1 MSAGLEASTVDLG
14 RASRDAFTGDRQ
26 VKKLRAIY
34 AVGWVQVWRPELL
47 MWLVIKSMSGSDG
60 RIIGV
65 DELEDHRVF
74 ENYLFVVRGTLC
86 GERNTVR
93 VA

>member
-1 MSAGLEASTVDLG
+1 ML
-14 RASRDAFTGDRQ
+14 
-26 VKKLRAIY
+26 I
-34 AVGWVQVWRPELL
+34 
-47 MWLVIKSMSGSDG
+47 WLVIKSMSGSDG